1 MAGWSISPPGGFSK
15 NAASKETMKPCFFA
29 SFNFVIIPIFPECFI
44 EIHHAGDSY
53 VIKNL
58 FVNIGYFHCF
68 SSIFFIFF
76 NFFVTKK
83 LMASAH
89 NK

>member
-1 MAGWSISPPGGFSK
+1 MAGGSISPPGGFSK

-29 SFNFVIIPIFPECFI
+29 SFNIIIHIFPECFI
-44 EIHHAGDSY
+44 EIHHAGGSY

-68 SSIFFIFF
+68 LSIFLIFF
-76 NFFVTKK
+76 NLFVTKK
-83 LMASAH
+83 LMTSAY